1 MKKSVRIVALL
12 AVLALSVGVAVRAA
26 DNAKV
31 AGTWEM
37 TMEGRQ
43 GTVTNTLTIEQD
55 GDKIK
60 GTMKTQRGETPFE
73 GTIKGKEISF
83 TITRQTP
90 NGEVKQE
97 FSGTVDGDSI
107 KGKVKSPR
115 GESDWTAKKK

>member
-12 AVLALSVGVAVRAA
+12 AVVALSVGIAVRAA

-37 TMEGRQ
+37 TMEGRN
-43 GTVTNTLTIEQD
+43 GTVTNTLTIEQT

-73 GTIKGKEISF
+73 GTVKDKEISF

-90 NGEVKQE
+90 NGEMKQE
-97 FSGTVDGDSI
+97 YTGTVEGDTI
-107 KGKVKSPR
+107 KGKVKTGQNDR
-115 GESDWTAKKK
+115 DWTAKKK